1 MMIEVKELTKKFG
14 DKIVF
19 DKTSFSLPEK
29 GLFILDSD
37 NGSGKTTLLKLLIG
51 EIEKDRG
58 SIYLN
63 GNEID
68 NISYYSTYLDQK
80 NNFVSFLNLENNYFL
95 ESLIYKVNINE
106 AGEKNRSF
114 FIRKKPSKLSEG
126 EKILFLLERALNETK
141 PILLLDEIT
150 SHLDDENTNNIY
162 EKIVELSKEKLV
174 LLATHD
180 YRIMKYPNNKILIKD
195 KKIDVLYSE
204 CKEKT
209 DTLIL
214 EKNDLKKI
222 KKTANL
228 HLFFKYL
235 SARPILSVLLLC
247 ATIFLNMT
255 FVNYIYVF
263 SFDPSICLNSTNIF
277 IDNFKV
283 VSNEM
288 NYKYNGKEINFVSSD
303 SLNKSDVNTISSIFP
318 NATFGWGILSFD
330 NSGEN
335 YLKISNKTYDNLR
348 LKGSYFDLYLND
360 NKINFIKDGFS
371 FSLDYKVE
379 GQEEARVDYNYFLST
394 LCEKRIGTNSI
405 IFEDEFDNLDDVVD
419 VFKQEK
425 IYFTS
430 YDSYLKEG
438 NLDIEIGDNEIIV
451 GEKYLQHDKKT
462 LKPFD
467 INKFDLYGDEN
478 NYFDLTMAFPNGIK
492 VNYEPEIS
500 SRIGSREVIVS
511 NNTFDKLIDSINFR
525 RTCVRLGKSDS
536 KKVNS
541 YIVFGNGNTELN
553 PVTFAFLPKNN
564 RTVVANPTN
573 SVSNYY
579 EFLNKD
585 LYMDFYGAMIYLAC
599 FVLYILLFLLFFA
612 YSKRVYEKDFDI
624 LVRNG
629 LNKNKKLLFE
639 LIKCF
644 ILFLISIIPGITV
657 ILFNPNLVFNYGLD
671 GINPF
676 SFNIISFLW
685 YLVVFLILALIVL
698 FINFKKSNLIVKL
711 KKRFLYHIN
720 STHIENK

>member
-1 MMIEVKELTKKFG
+1 MMIEVTELTKKYD

-19 DKTSFSLPEK
+19 DKASFSLPEK

-51 EIEKDRG
+51 EIEKDTG

-68 NISYYSTYLDQK
+68 NISYFSTYLDQK

-106 AGEKNRSF
+106 AGEKNRNF

-162 EKIVELSKEKLV
+162 KKIVELSKEKLV

-195 KKIDVLYSE
+195 KKIAVIYSE
-204 CKEKT
+204 YKENT

-214 EKNDLKKI
+214 GKNDAKRIKKI
-222 KKTANL
+222 ANL

-235 SARPILSVLLLC
+235 SARPILSILLLC

-255 FVNYIYVF
+255 FVNYIYAF
-263 SFDPSICLNSTNIF
+263 SFDPSICLNSTNSF
-277 IDNFKV
+277 TDNFKV

-288 NYKYNGKEINFVSSD
+288 NYKYNGKEINIISSD
-303 SLNKSDVNTISSIFP
+303 SLNKSDANTISSIFP

-335 YLKISNKTYDNLR
+335 YLKISNKTYDRLR
-348 LKGSYFDLYLND
+348 LKGSYFDLYFD
-360 NKINFIKDGFS
+360 DEKINFIKDGFS

-405 IFEDEFDNLDDVVD
+405 IFEDELDNLDDVAD

-430 YDSYLKEG
+430 YNTYSKEG
-438 NLDIEIGDNEIIV
+438 NLDIEIGDDEIIV
-451 GEKYLQHDKKT
+451 GEKYLQYDNKT

-467 INKFDLYGDEN
+467 INKFELYGDEN
-478 NYFDLTMAFPNGIK
+478 NYFDLTMAFPDGIK
-492 VNYEPEIS
+492 VSYEPKIANT
-500 SRIGSREVIVS
+500 IGTNEVIVS
-511 NNTFDKLIDSINFR
+511 DKTFHKLIESINFR
-525 RTCVRLGKSDS
+525 RTCLRIGKSDY

-541 YIVFGNGNTELN
+541 YIVFGNGDTELN
-553 PVTFAFLPKNN
+553 PITFAFFPKNN
-564 RTVVANPTN
+564 NTVIANPTN

-585 LYMDFYGAMIYLAC
+585 LYMDFYGVMIYLAC

-624 LVRNG
+624 LARNG

-639 LIKCF
+639 LVKCF
-644 ILFLISIIPGITV
+644 ILFLISTIPGITV

-671 GINPF
+671 GFNPF

-685 YLVVFLILALIVL
+685 YLGVFLILILIVL
-698 FINFKKSNLIVKL
+698 LVNFKKSYLMVKL
-711 KKRFLYHIN
+711 KERFLYHNN